1 MEADMSGQGMYKCIV
16 FKKQDLT
23 DEQLVALSTT
33 VPLSSECLG
42 CPRRKE
48 GKLEKFCWVRV

>member
-1 MEADMSGQGMYKCIV
+1 MSGQGMYKCIV